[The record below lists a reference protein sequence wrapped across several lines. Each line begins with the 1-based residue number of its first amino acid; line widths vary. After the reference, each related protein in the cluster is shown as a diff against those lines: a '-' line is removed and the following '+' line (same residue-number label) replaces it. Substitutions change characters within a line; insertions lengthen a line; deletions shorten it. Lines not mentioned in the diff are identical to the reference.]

1 MTRYRIAVCDD
12 EEAVRSIFHDWVS
25 KAKHNADVKEYSGG
39 DELIKDMDSG
49 TWIDILFLD
58 IAMGKNDGIETAKEL
73 GRRVEA
79 SGKSMR
85 ASRPLIIF
93 VTGIPDRMGDAFGV
107 KAFDY
112 LLKPVSQAAFES
124 ELHRAIEELERLD
137 AQLICGTKYQN
148 DEDKFISIQSGKGTI
163 NIKLRD
169 ILYIESSGRKAIV
182 HLPGI
187 KHEVYRQMNDFEDEL
202 GNSFFRVHR
211 GYLVNMKHIKGYSRS
226 EVQIDNGDALIMS
239 KYKYADFIKAYMEFI
254 S

>member
-1 MTRYRIAVCDD
+1 MTRYSIAICDD
-12 EEAVRSIFHDWVS
+12 EEDVRSIFHDWVS
-25 KAKHNADVKEYSGG
+25 KAKYDADVKEYSGG
-39 DELIKDMDSG
+39 DELIKDIDAG
-49 TWIDILFLD
+49 AGIDILFLD

-112 LLKPVSQAAFES
+112 LLKPVSQASFES
-124 ELHRAIEELERLD
+124 ELHRAVEELQRLD
-137 AQLICGTKYQN
+137 AQLICETKYQN
-148 DEDKFISIQSGKGTI
+148 EEDRFISIQSGKGT
-163 NIKLRD
+163 
-169 ILYIESSGRKAIV
+169 
-182 HLPGI
+182 I

-211 GYLVNMKHIKGYSRS
+211 GYLVNMRHIKGYSRS
-226 EVQIDNGDALIMS
+226 EVQVDNGDALIMS
-239 KYKYADFIKAYMEFI
+239 KYKYADFIRAYMEFI